1 MEIRSP
7 KLESI
12 SNTSSNFTDKI
23 KNFAKNNFYSIIAVL
38 LFVGVLCYLVYR
50 MYNGHVKNSM
60 SYETPEQGGNINIV
74 EVMYFYTNWCPHL
87 KNAKPEWDQFKEIY
101 EGKTINNMKIKCLD
115 INCDDDEATADKYKV
130 EAYPT
135 IKLLKDGTVYE
146 YDAKPNVDTLG
157 QFLNSVL

>member
-1 MEIRSP
+1 MDNAP
-7 KLESI
+7 QVATT
-12 SNTSSNFTDKI
+12 NTPLSFVDKM
-23 KNFAKNNFYSIIAVL
+23 KNFVKKNLYSIIAIL

-50 MYNGHVKNSM
+50 MYNAHVKNSA
-60 SYETPEQGGNINIV
+60 SYETPEQGGNSNIV
-74 EVMYFYTNWCPHL
+74 EVMYFYTNWCPHC

-101 EGKTINNMKIKCLD
+101 QGKTINNMKFNCLD
-115 INCDDDEATADKYKV
+115 INCDEDEATADKYKV

>member
-1 MEIRSP
+1 MDNP
-7 KLESI
+7 PQVAAT
-12 SNTSSNFTDKI
+12 NTTLSFVDKM
-23 KNFAKNNFYSIIAVL
+23 KNFAKKNLYSIIAIL

-50 MYNGHVKNSM
+50 MYNAHVKNSA
-60 SYETPEQGGNINIV
+60 SYETPEQGGNSNIV
-74 EVMYFYTNWCPHL
+74 EVMYFYTNWCPHC

-101 EGKTINNMKIKCLD
+101 QGKTINNMKINCLD
-115 INCDDDEATADKYKV
+115 INCDEDEATADKYKV

>member
-1 MEIRSP
+1 MNNSNQIALNEP
-7 KLESI
+7 I
-12 SNTSSNFTDKI
+12 SFVDKM
-23 KNFAKNNFYSIIAVL
+23 KNFAKNNLYSIIAIL

-50 MYNGHVKNSM
+50 MYNGHVKNAVG
-60 SYETPEQGGNINIV
+60 YESPEQGGNSNIV
-74 EVMYFYTNWCPHL
+74 DVMYFYTNWCPHC

-101 EGKTINNMKIKCLD
+101 QGKTINNMKINCLD
-115 INCDDDEATADKYKV
+115 INCDEDEATADQYKV

-146 YDAKPNVDTLG
+146 YDAKPNVETLG

>member
-1 MEIRSP
+1 MDNSP
-7 KLESI
+7 QVATT
-12 SNTSSNFTDKI
+12 NTPLSFVDKM
-23 KNFAKNNFYSIIAVL
+23 KNFVKKNLYSIIAIL

-50 MYNGHVKNSM
+50 MYNAHVKN
-60 SYETPEQGGNINIV
+60 SYETPEQGGNSNIV
-74 EVMYFYTNWCPHL
+74 EVMYFYTNWCPHC

-101 EGKTINNMKIKCLD
+101 QGKTINNMKINCLD
-115 INCDDDEATADKYKV
+115 INCDEDEATADKYKV

>member
-1 MEIRSP
+1 MDTTSQVAAT
-7 KLESI
+7 
-12 SNTSSNFTDKI
+12 NTSLSFVDKM
-23 KNFAKNNFYSIIAVL
+23 KNFAKNNFYSIIAIL
-38 LFVGVLCYLVYR
+38 LFICVLCYLVYR
-50 MYNGHVKNSM
+50 MYNGHVKNS
-60 SYETPEQGGNINIV
+60 YETPEQGGNNNIV
-74 EVMYFYTNWCPHL
+74 EVMYFYTNWCPHC

-101 EGKTINNMKIKCLD
+101 QGKTINNMKINCLD
-115 INCDDDEATADKYKV
+115 INCDEDEATADKYKV

>member
-1 MEIRSP
+1 MDNSSQVAP
-7 KLESI
+7 T
-12 SNTSSNFTDKI
+12 NTTLSFVNKM
-23 KNFAKNNFYSIIAVL
+23 KNFAKNNLYSIIGIL

-50 MYNGHVKNSM
+50 MYNGHVKNSAN
-60 SYETPEQGGNINIV
+60 YETPEQGGNNNIV
-74 EVMYFYTNWCPHL
+74 EVMYFYTNWCPHC

-101 EGKTINNMKIKCLD
+101 QGKTINNMKINCLD
-115 INCDDDEATADKYKV
+115 INCDEDEASADKYKV